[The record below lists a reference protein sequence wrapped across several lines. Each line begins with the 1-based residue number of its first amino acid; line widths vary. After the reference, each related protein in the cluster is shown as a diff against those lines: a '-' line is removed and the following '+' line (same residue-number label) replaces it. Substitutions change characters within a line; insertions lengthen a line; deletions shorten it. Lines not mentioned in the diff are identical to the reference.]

1 MQPES
6 CFIPV
11 AYFILDHLRERKSW
25 CPCNWEYKAL
35 GGIVYLSPNLHR
47 IQFWKRPAIPTEEL
61 LALSLIISLYMKHS
75 LPSSFRQGIFG
86 VISFW
91 LWCLLSA
98 FSGPCLLAAKIKP
111 SSVVTIQGLVDEVP
125 QAQRLCVQLNTSRS
139 RLRGGN
145 LNWGNI
151 SKRLGCRQAWRAFS

>member
-75 LPSSFRQGIFG
+75 LPSSFRQGILGLFPFDYDACFQLSLAPAYWQLRSSLPVWWLFRGWLMRYLRHRDFVSNLTQAG
-86 VISFW
+86 VVW
-91 LWCLLSA
+91 EGEPQLRKYLQ
-98 FSGPCLLAAKIKP
+98 K
-111 SSVVTIQGLVDEVP
+111 VGL
-125 QAQRLCVQLNTSRS
+125 
-139 RLRGGN
+139 
-145 LNWGNI
+145 
-151 SKRLGCRQAWRAFS
+151 